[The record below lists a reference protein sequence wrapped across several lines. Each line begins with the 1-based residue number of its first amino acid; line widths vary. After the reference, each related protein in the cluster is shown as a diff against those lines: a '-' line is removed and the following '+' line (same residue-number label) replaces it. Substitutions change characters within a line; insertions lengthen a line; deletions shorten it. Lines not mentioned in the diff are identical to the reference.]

1 MSMLII
7 EKPLESEK
15 DTGQKQKLEEIY
27 LFKALCKKIL
37 GQTDLVSNGQS
48 SIADG
53 VISELSNITKVI
65 PPDWREF
72 SSRRRVAT
80 LNTQSIK
87 PQCEFVVSLKC

>member
-37 GQTDLVSNGQS
+37 GQTDFVSNGQS

-72 SSRRRVAT
+72 SSRRRVST